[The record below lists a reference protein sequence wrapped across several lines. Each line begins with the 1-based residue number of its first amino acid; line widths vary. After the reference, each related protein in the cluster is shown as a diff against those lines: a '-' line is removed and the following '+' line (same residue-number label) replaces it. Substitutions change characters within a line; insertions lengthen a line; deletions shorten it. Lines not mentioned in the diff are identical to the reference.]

1 MCFSYFLQQKSM
13 GNSGKTLGPLNERI
27 FQGRTYRSGP
37 LGIKLGQLTS
47 FSFKGCQLQ
56 FLFAT
61 STAVFG
67 VLELFLWF
75 LRNMSIYIYI
85 CICTHVYMSVYIYI
99 YICMHM
105 HISQLLSPVPEC
117 FSSNFR
123 AFRPTNLAPQVSYR
137 CIMHGNCEVGVL
149 VSWIGWVGWSCAET
163 ASVSWHFCR
172 DHATFLLPK
181 KSRRLFRSQSLLFV
195 GKGAPE
201 VMGFGDFSKNGTN
214 FVWHVHPMLCYVFF
228 FTSTGPLLVAIF
240 PPFFLLG
247 NSFHPQNLWME
258 VLWVHGGSISEAEN
272 HGNRILHHKGLD
284 HHL

>member
-1 MCFSYFLQQKSM
+1 M
-13 GNSGKTLGPLNERI
+13 GVGGGGT
-27 FQGRTYRSGP
+27 
-37 LGIKLGQLTS
+37 
-47 FSFKGCQLQ
+47 
-56 FLFAT
+56 
-61 STAVFG
+61 
-67 VLELFLWF
+67 
-75 LRNMSIYIYI
+75 RN
-85 CICTHVYMSVYIYI
+85 VQRAPIYI

-181 KSRRLFRSQSLLFV
+181 KSRRLFRSQSLLCV

-214 FVWHVHPMLCYVFF
+214 FVWLVHPMLCSVFF
-228 FTSTGPLLVAIF
+228 LQARV
-240 PPFFLLG
+240 
-247 NSFHPQNLWME
+247 HYLW
-258 VLWVHGGSISEAEN
+258 
-272 HGNRILHHKGLD
+272 
-284 HHL
+284 